1 METPKRMIPYAVHL
15 PEDIYNKMK
24 DAAKERKAS
33 AIVRDAITM
42 IVEGDSVYT
51 TGYKKGVKESIDV
64 VLNNDG
70 AKTISYG
77 KQTIADSIASDLGM
91 LLK

>member
-51 TGYKKGVKESIDV
+51 TGYKKGVKESIV
-64 VLNNDG
+64 VTRPIVRDG
-70 AKTISYG
+70 AEFHRVCWH
-77 KQTIADSIASDLGM
+77 
-91 LLK
+91 